1 MATVILHH
9 GLFGTDEI
17 RLGPLRRSYWHRIDR
32 AIATAGHTVITTR
45 VHPTAS
51 IETRARQLKQQI
63 LDRLEGIGAIGR
75 PNERAVLVAH
85 SMGGLD
91 ARYMISK
98 LGMARHV
105 ESLVTIATPH
115 RGSPYADWI
124 VRNLGDRMGLLRFVT
139 QLGLDISAGHDLT
152 TAHCARFNDEVTDH
166 PDVRYASIICS
177 RPRHQMPAFALH
189 SHSVIG
195 AAEGDNDG
203 LVSTT
208 SAAWGEH
215 LCTWPIDHWQAFNRH
230 YSIRHRT
237 VDVSPRYVE
246 MLGRFLNGKNA
257 GEKK

>member
-1 MATVILHH
+1 MTPVILHH

-17 RLGPLRRSYWHRIDR
+17 RLGPLRRSYWHNIDR
-32 AIATAGHTVITTR
+32 AIAGRGHPVIATR

-63 LDRLEGIGAIGR
+63 LDRLEGIGHSGR
-75 PNERAVLVAH
+75 RVVMIAH

-105 ESLVTIATPH
+105 EALITVATPH

-124 VRNLGDRMGLLRFVT
+124 VRNLGDRFGLLRFAT
-139 QLGLDISAGHDLT
+139 QLGLDLSAAADLT
-152 TAHCARFNDEVTDH
+152 TTQAVRFNEEITDH
-166 PDVRYASIICS
+166 PDVRYASVTCV
-177 RPRHQMPAFALH
+177 RPRHQMPAFAIH
-189 SHSVIG
+189 SHSVVG

-208 SAAWGEH
+208 SAAWGAP
-215 LCTWPIDHWQAFNRH
+215 LDSWPIDHWQAFNRH
-230 YSIRHRT
+230 YTIRHRT
-237 VDVSPRYVE
+237 VDVAPRYVE
-246 MLGRFLNGKNA
+246 LLDQFLSAK
-257 GEKK
+257 ERR